1 MFLVYVEIGEKLQ
14 ENCLRCARPP
24 LPLVACGVRGLGP
37 QEMLAPLRAA
47 QARVLNALLPV
58 AGAVYATL
66 GRTFPPPASN
76 CLQFPLGGQPSQQPA
91 LAWGGAGTLGSERSD
106 QSQTVEDSRDTEPL
120 SVDILLMVR
129 RLSHHARAVQPGRC
143 VESWFS
149 RLRCHA
155 AFQPLGTHPATFRP
169 RLLRKGALHIL
180 GSAFGRMHRCGLPLC
195 LLSNAHPRKVA
206 YQLYGLHDCTIC
218 AL

>member
-120 SVDILLMVR
+120 SVDILLMAAPKR
-129 RLSHHARAVQPGRC
+129 RTSYSRKRIRQNAQILMRGPKLQDHLSICPVCERTRAP
-143 VESWFS
+143 
-149 RLRCHA
+149 
-155 AFQPLGTHPATFRP
+155 
-169 RLLRKGALHIL
+169 
-180 GSAFGRMHRCGLPLC
+180 HRVCD
-195 LLSNAHPRKVA
+195 RE
-206 YQLYGLHDCTIC
+206 DCKTYFKHRW
-218 AL
+218 L